1 MLNTGR
7 LAEPAK
13 DNKAVF
19 AVAITAAPQWFSNFT
34 TNTVTRKQNHFPR
47 SKSDKYSEENPNIYA
62 FEVISE

>member
-19 AVAITAAPQWFSNFT
+19 AVAITAAPQ
-34 TNTVTRKQNHFPR
+34 
-47 SKSDKYSEENPNIYA
+47 
-62 FEVISE
+62 